1 MTTKSDFVTL
11 DPFPITEKGNQILQ
25 IALLQ
30 YMLTINKQ
38 YYDWKCISE
47 EEYQQELDEVE
58 YLQTHLNLK

>member
-38 YYDWKCISE
+38 YYDWKCITE